1 MMFFINYFLKDT
13 LYKLFYMHFSL
24 SDYKLI
30 YRYKVQDN
38 QEIKLT
44 KEKPKLIS
52 KSILLTHPIPVDRF
66 LNRSTDGYL
75 NSID

>member
-44 KEKPKLIS
+44 KEKPKLIR
-52 KSILLTHPIPVDRF
+52 KSILLTHPVDRF
-66 LNRSTDGYL
+66 LNRSTDGCL
-75 NSID
+75 NSIN